1 MVSRA
6 WLQSH
11 DTRIINLPICTLY
24 GTRSG
29 NQALERASGTVETP
43 KEVAEEEKQMSDLNS
58 SVGGTLEDFLAELG
72 EKEEVYGEA
81 IKRVLTWQIEEA
93 RKAQSITQ
101 SEMAAKMGT
110 SRTQVKRVLDPRNV
124 AVSLETLDRA
134 ARSVGKRLKVEL
146 VDA

>member
-1 MVSRA
+1 
-6 WLQSH
+6 
-11 DTRIINLPICTLY
+11 
-24 GTRSG
+24 
-29 NQALERASGTVETP
+29 
-43 KEVAEEEKQMSDLNS
+43 MSDLNS